1 MSLADSEITIT
12 FDGERIVLRPS
23 LRAAMRLVRKFDGF
37 DNLLRGVAEQDTGVI
52 ATLIEECAE
61 YPRNSLTDFLDYDTR
76 KPLAHKLASLV
87 EPLFQLV
94 LALAGLD
101 LDALDED
108 AAKADDDVV
117 PYVEHFE
124 RLFGLAT
131 GWLGWS
137 PEDAWNATP
146 GEITGAYNARLDM
159 LKAIFGGAE
168 EKQTRKQSPAAFA
181 AFLLGKVKP

>member
-1 MSLADSEITIT
+1 MALAASEIVIPW
-12 FDGERIVLRPS
+12 DGERIVLRPS
-23 LRAAMRLVRKFDGF
+23 LRAAMRLVRQFDGF
-37 DNLLRGVAEQDTGVI
+37 DNLLRGIAEQNTGVM

-61 YPRNSLTDFLDYDTR
+61 YPRNSITDFLDYDTR
-76 KPLAHKLASLV
+76 QPLAHKLASLV

-108 AAKADDDVV
+108 AAKSDDDVV
-117 PYVEHFE
+117 PYERHFE

-137 PEDAWNATP
+137 PGDAWDATP
-146 GEITGAYNARLDM
+146 GEITAAYNARLDM
-159 LKAIFGGAE
+159 LKAIFGSGE
-168 EKQTRKQSPAAFA
+168 EKPKANDEAAFA
-181 AFLLGKVKP
+181 AFMRARAV

>member
-1 MSLADSEITIT
+1 MALADSEITIT
-12 FDGERIVLRPS
+12 FGGERIVLRPS
-23 LRAAMRLVRKFDGF
+23 LRAAMRLVRQFDGF
-37 DNLLRGVAEQDTGVI
+37 DNLLRGIAEQDTR
-52 ATLIEECAE
+52 AMSALIEECAE
-61 YPRNSLTDFLDYDTR
+61 YPSNSLTDFLTYDTR
-76 KPLAHKLASLV
+76 KSLAHKLASLV

-108 AAKADDDVV
+108 AAKTDDDVV

-137 PEDAWNATP
+137 PEDAWDATP
-146 GEITGAYNARLDM
+146 AEITAAYNARVDM
-159 LKAIFGGAE
+159 LKAIFGAGE
-168 EKQTRKQSPAAFA
+168 EKPKANDEAAFA
-181 AFLLGKVKP
+181 AFMRARAV